1 MMIDLKLLL
10 LFLASSLAISTSTAQ
25 VTWPSEIPMTTS
37 EVDSANWEQMMTQL
51 NKIIILKQQANMK
64 EREEKIRL
72 YDRMTMALE
81 KSTRNCETWKV
92 IAMGKRRRANGED
105 ILTM

>member
-1 MMIDLKLLL
+1 MMIDLRLFL
-10 LFLASSLAISTSTAQ
+10 LFLALSLAISTSTAQ
-25 VTWPSEIPMTTS
+25 VTWPSEIPMTTP

-81 KSTRNCETWKV
+81 KSMRNCETWKA
-92 IAMGKRRRANGED
+92 IAMEKRRRANGED
-105 ILTM
+105 ILAM